1 MGVNLDRRD
10 ALLAL
15 LTAAV
20 GSGAIRPA
28 RASAAR
34 SGREAIDLG
43 VTWSGL
49 TVATVRLT
57 TEARGAVLDSALE
70 IDSRGIAALVTD
82 WGGTMRST
90 ARDLV
95 PVRFEAHY
103 ASSRY
108 TRDIVIDY
116 DASGGVAA
124 LDIKKRGEPQK
135 LPFPIELAEA
145 TVDPLTAIARLRRW
159 IAGAPTG
166 PRVERVFDGRTRYD
180 IHARPLE
187 GAARARLEIKPI
199 AGSSKSSWLRHWEP
213 NDGRWIEARMS
224 TDGHAVPQ
232 ALVPRGADVSS
243 RIDLTS
249 ACRDDRC
256 PA

>member
-1 MGVNLDRRD
+1 MGTSVNLDRRS
-10 ALLAL
+10 AVLTL
-15 LTAAV
+15 LTAAL
-20 GSGAIRPA
+20 GSVAVRP
-28 RASAAR
+28 ASAAR
-34 SGREAIDLG
+34 RGWEAIDLG

-49 TVATVRLT
+49 TVAAVRLT
-57 TEARGAVLDSALE
+57 TETRGAVLNSALE

-95 PVRFEAHY
+95 PVRYEAHY
-103 ASSRY
+103 ASRRY

-116 DASGGVAA
+116 DGSGAVAA

-135 LPFPIELAEA
+135 LPFPIELAEG
-145 TVDPLTAIARLRRW
+145 TVDPLIAIARLRRW
-159 IAGAPTG
+159 IAGMPDQ

-187 GAARARLEIKPI
+187 TAGRARLEIKPI
-199 AGSSKSSWLRHWEP
+199 AGASKSSWLRHWEP
-213 NDGRWIEARMS
+213 DDGRWIEARLS
-224 TDGHAVPQ
+224 DDGHAVPQ

-256 PA
+256 RA

>member
-1 MGVNLDRRD
+1 M
-10 ALLAL
+10 LAL
-15 LTAAV
+15 WTAALGTIAV
-20 GSGAIRPA
+20 RPA
-28 RASAAR
+28 SAGRPA
-34 SGREAIDLG
+34 REAIDLG

-49 TVATVRLT
+49 TVAAVRLT
-57 TEARGAVLDSALE
+57 TETRGTTLDSALE
-70 IDSRGIAALVTD
+70 IDSQGIAALVTD
-82 WGGTMRST
+82 WGGRMHST
-90 ARDLV
+90 SRGLV

-116 DASGGVAA
+116 DATGAVVG

-135 LPFPIELAEA
+135 LPFPLELAA
-145 TVDPLTAIARLRRW
+145 GTVDPLTAIARLRGW
-159 IAGAPTG
+159 IAGGPDQ

-199 AGSSKSSWLRHWEP
+199 AGSSKSSWLRHWER
-213 NDGRWIEARMS
+213 NDGRWIEARVS
-224 TDGHAVPQ
+224 DDGHAVPQ
-232 ALVPRGADVSS
+232 ALVPRGAEVSS
-243 RIDLTS
+243 RIDLTR
-249 ACRDDRC
+249 ACRDERC